1 MPSLPPGRKEEKI
14 MRGKKWICG
23 WGIFLAATL
32 IAGADERSDFV
43 RTNYT
48 KYEYKIP
55 MRDGVKLFT
64 AVYTPNDRSK
74 TYPFLMTRTPYGVG
88 PYGQDRYRDS
98 LGPNELEKEGMIF
111 VFQDVRGRYM
121 SEGEFVHMRPQNP
134 AKQSNQDIDEST
146 DTYDTIEWL
155 LNHVGNHNGKVGQW
169 GISYPGFYSSAGAID
184 SHPALKAVSPQ
195 APIADWFW
203 DDFHFHGAFALSPAF
218 GFFSVNG
225 IEHKERIQETPEPI
239 VKIES
244 SDMYQFYLDIGPLKN
259 VNGKYFK
266 GEIDFWN
273 QFEEHPNYDDFW
285 KARNLLPHLK
295 NIHAAVLVVGGWFDT
310 EDFYGPL
317 KTYEAIERQNP
328 GTSNRL
334 VIGPWFHGGWTGEGR
349 ALGDLDFGFKTGV
362 YYVENVFVKFMK
374 HYLKDGEGEPDLP
387 EAFLFETGANR
398 WRAFGAWPP
407 ADRETR
413 NLYLQ
418 SQGSLSFEKSAG
430 PDSGFDA
437 YISDPAKPVPHS
449 GKIFSY
455 WTRRYRAQEFFGEDQ
470 RFAASRPDVL
480 VYKTEPLTEDI
491 TFAGPLRANLF
502 VSTSGTDSDW
512 VVKLID
518 VIPPDDPEKGGQQ
531 SLVRAQVFRGR
542 YRNSYEFPEP
552 FQPGEITAI
561 SFEIPDVLHTFL
573 SGHRIMVQVQSTW
586 FPFID
591 RNPQKYVP
599 NIFEANEDD
608 FIPVTNR
615 VYHTADQASH
625 IQVGILN

>member
-1 MPSLPPGRKEEKI
+1 
-14 MRGKKWICG
+14 MRGKKWIDG
-23 WGIFLAATL
+23 WVIFLFFTL
-32 IAGADERSDFV
+32 TAGSQDRAESI

-48 KYEYKIP
+48 KYEYRIP

-64 AVYTPNDRSK
+64 AAYIPNDRSK
-74 TYPFLMTRTPYGVG
+74 THPFLLTRTPYSVA
-88 PYGQDRYRDS
+88 PYGADRYREY
-98 LGPNELEKEGMIF
+98 LGPRGMEEEGYIF

-121 SEGEFVHMRPQNP
+121 SEGEFVHMRPHNDN
-134 AKQSNQDIDEST
+134 KNSNQDIDEST
-146 DTYDTIEWL
+146 DTYDTIDWL
-155 LNHVGNHNGKVGQW
+155 LNHVANHNGKVGQW

-195 APIADWFW
+195 APVADWFW
-203 DDFHFHGAFALSPAF
+203 DDFHFHGAFALSPAY

-225 IEHKERIQETPEPI
+225 IEHKERIQKTPEPI
-239 VKIES
+239 AKIES
-244 SDMYQFYLDIGPLKN
+244 ADMFQFFLDLGPLKN

-273 QFEEHPNYDDFW
+273 QFVNHPNYDAFW
-285 KARNLLPHLK
+285 KARNILPHLK
-295 NIHAAVLVVGGWFDT
+295 NIRAAVLVVGGWFDT

-334 VIGPWFHGGWTGEGR
+334 VVGPWFHGGWTGEGR
-349 ALGDLDFGFKTGV
+349 ALGDLDFGFQTGE
-362 YYVENVFVKFMK
+362 YYIENVFVKFMN
-374 HYLKDGEGEPDLP
+374 HYLKDGDDDLDLP

-398 WRAFGAWPP
+398 WRTFGAWPP
-407 ADRETR
+407 AERETR
-413 NLYLQ
+413 NLFLH
-418 SQGSLSFEKSAG
+418 GRGALSFEKPAD
-430 PDSGFDA
+430 PDTEFDA
-437 YISDPAKPVPHS
+437 YVSDPAKPVPHS
-449 GKIFSY
+449 GKILTS
-455 WTRRYRAQEFFGEDQ
+455 WAKRYRAQEFFGEDQ

-480 VYKTEPLTEDI
+480 VFKTDPLTEDI

-502 VSTSGTDSDW
+502 VSTTGTDSDW

-518 VIPPDDPEKGGQQ
+518 VIPYDDPEKGGQQ

-552 FQPGEITAI
+552 FQPGEITEV
-561 SFEIPDVLHTFL
+561 SFEMPDILHTFQ

-599 NIFEANEDD
+599 NIFEASEDD

-615 VYHTADQASH
+615 IYHTADQASH